1 MEWNAPDLNAWPT
14 KVVLRISK
22 ALRSNKQFTQA
33 SIDRNNLKAAE
44 RRAKQREDHA
54 RKHKYTARASDEI
67 AGSNQE
73 GVNELGERDHSMFSQ
88 AETLVENRDDTDM
101 LHRLAH
107 HDSFDSLI
115 DQSVGKEELRNPYFD
130 SKAQADEL
138 RRISTRHERMVESL
152 PDDLWRYITDYLN
165 PADTACLAI
174 SSKTLMRKLGSQPL
188 MDLNEPQNKNFKIS
202 VLHYLNPQLPRHLLC
217 FPCAKFHL
225 RLKPGKESLKAD
237 YVNNPLFN
245 CPLVKTSTLPRTRLT
260 HDRQLP
266 YGWVQLALR
275 SEISPA
281 HGISPDSLSRRWKH
295 AESGWSHRT
304 RYMIHDGR
312 LLMRV
317 VSQRV
322 VPPARES
329 TKTVERHLLYEMQEF
344 TPYFSVCAHW
354 RDGEMMD
361 LCKCA
366 LSHVPSPPQSY
377 IQQLKK
383 APKID
388 KSLAHPNFIVR
399 GCDWC
404 RPARRCPECST
415 EYLVEIQMI
424 EDAKDP
430 ARPFKHSIVVTRWS
444 DLGDGSSPHTSAEW
458 ASMNGVDV
466 ADHEGG
472 HEYESFSH
480 VGRRAVSG
488 IFESRLSGSIPGQRL
503 LSLNPKNEKK
513 GEEGHGWY

>member
-44 RRAKQREDHA
+44 RRAKQRDDHA
-54 RKHKYTARASDEI
+54 RKHKYTARASDDI

-152 PDDLWRYITDYLN
+152 PDDLWRCITDYLN

-174 SSKTLMRKLGSQPL
+174 SSKILMRKLGPQPL
-188 MDLNEPQNKNFKIS
+188 KDLNEPQNKNFKIS

-237 YVNNPLFN
+237 F
-245 CPLVKTSTLPRTRLT
+245 
-260 HDRQLP
+260 LP

-312 LLMRV
+312 LLMR
-317 VSQRV
+317 
-322 VPPARES
+322 
-329 TKTVERHLLYEMQEF
+329 
-344 TPYFSVCAHW
+344 
-354 RDGEMMD
+354 
-361 LCKCA
+361 
-366 LSHVPSPPQSY
+366 
-377 IQQLKK
+377 
-383 APKID
+383 
-388 KSLAHPNFIVR
+388 
-399 GCDWC
+399 
-404 RPARRCPECST
+404 
-415 EYLVEIQMI
+415 
-424 EDAKDP
+424 
-430 ARPFKHSIVVTRWS
+430 
-444 DLGDGSSPHTSAEW
+444 
-458 ASMNGVDV
+458 
-466 ADHEGG
+466 
-472 HEYESFSH
+472 
-480 VGRRAVSG
+480 
-488 IFESRLSGSIPGQRL
+488 
-503 LSLNPKNEKK
+503 
-513 GEEGHGWY
+513 

>member
-44 RRAKQREDHA
+44 RRAKQREEHA
-54 RKHKYTARASDEI
+54 RRHKYTARASDEI

-130 SKAQADEL
+130 SRAPGEEL

-152 PDDLWRYITDYLN
+152 PDDLWRYVTDYLN

-174 SSKTLMRKLGSQPL
+174 SSKTLMRKLGPQPL
-188 MDLNEPQNKNFKIS
+188 KDLNEPQNKNFKIS

-225 RLKPGKESLKAD
+225 RLKPGKETLKAD
-237 YVNNPLFN
+237 FVNNPLFN

-281 HGISPDSLSRRWKH
+281 HGINPDSLARRWKH
-295 AESGWSHRT
+295 AESGWSHHT

-312 LLMRV
+312 LLMRI

-361 LCKCA
+361 LCKCS

-458 ASMNGVDV
+458 ASMNGVNV